1 MEFKDKLNEYIE
13 LLDCTAKE
21 LAESSGLSAATISRY
36 RSGERVPEANTQNFT
51 NLVKGLVAIAEQKH
65 FLDITIESISDTF
78 LEFVQLET
86 IDPAKFQANFNK
98 LLTALSINISE
109 LAKFLNYDSSYIS
122 RIRNGQRQVA
132 KPKEF
137 IWGISD
143 FIVRRYQTSSQKAI
157 IASLINCN
165 NDDLAADTTY
175 RSLLTDWLV
184 HGTETSNDGLNNFL
198 EKLDKFD
205 LNEYIRV
212 IHFDKLKVPSAP
224 FQLPTSRNYFGLKE
238 MMDSELAFLKATV
251 LSKSQSPVTMYS
263 DMPMGEMAKDP
274 DFPKKWMFGMA
285 LMLKKGLHL
294 NQIHNIDRSFED
306 MMLGLESWIP
316 MYMTGQVSPY
326 YLKGVQNNV
335 FSHLL
340 KVSGA
345 AALTGEAISGYHNE
359 GKYYLT
365 KNKDEVSYYK
375 KQAEQLLSKASP
387 LMEIYLKES
396 EQVYHTF
403 LQNDAQTKG
412 NRRNILSSLP
422 LYTATDELICKILT
436 RNNITQTDQTKIMN
450 YVNKQ
455 RKITNEILLHSH
467 ITDEIPE
474 ISEKEFQQFPMTL
487 SLSNMFYEHDIFYTW
502 QDYQEHKK
510 QIQNFQKNISN
521 YTFKEISVSAF
532 RNIQI
537 SIHEGKWVIVSKN
550 KAPAIHFLI
559 CHPKMRSAF
568 ENMIVPIVER

>member
-1 MEFKDKLNEYIE
+1 MYDLMLYMPLHLSQPV
-13 LLDCTAKE
+13 LLTVQ
-21 LAESSGLSAATISRY
+21 LSAVHHSTAAP
-36 RSGERVPEANTQNFT
+36 SGERVPRPESEKLNQLCEGIYLLSKEKAASKRTSASITPFTKDEIYTAFT
-51 NLVKGLVAIAEQKH
+51 NTLKQPDNSRLCE
-65 FLDITIESISDTF
+65 
-78 LEFVQLET
+78 
-86 IDPAKFQANFNK
+86 NFNH
-98 LLTALSINISE
+98 LL
-109 LAKFLNYDSSYIS
+109 LASSVSLADLARFLNYDSSYLS
-122 RIRNGQRQVA
+122 RI
-132 KPKEF
+132 P
-137 IWGISD
+137 SD
-143 FIVRRYQTSSQKAI
+143 PEWFCSETARFIVLRTPPADRIFIEKLTGQSIKD
-157 IASLINCN
+157 INDSAALCQLLSGWLLNTN
-165 NDDLAADTTY
+165 NV
-175 RSLLTDWLV
+175 SPQINQMQ
-184 HGTETSNDGLNNFL
+184 SFL
-198 EKLDKFD
+198 EKLDQFD
-205 LNEYIRV
+205 LNNFIRS
-212 IHFDKLKVPSAP
+212 ICFDELKVPTMP
-224 FQLPTSRNYFGLKE
+224 IQLPGSRSYFGIRE
-238 MMDSELAFLKATV
+238 FMTAELDYLKATV
-251 LSKSQSPVTMYS
+251 LSPSMENVIMYS
-263 DMPMGEMAKDP
+263 DMPMEEMSKDP

-550 KAPAIHFLI
+550 KAPTIHFLI